1 MITWEDIVPKIVL
14 SQTNMEGSQRKYRSQ
29 RRFYGKSIVGKWKRN
44 RKTLDEPSEVCD
56 IQCPARKGNWKDQIL
71 RRKGHWSWK
80 LEIPRLCN
88 SIRTRRM
95 YKEKISPRNYHHV
108 KSTKMVP
115 WRVSPEDIQGAFAQ
129 KTSHPHWPTCELI
142 HSAQCV
148 PSCTRKKQKLGSL
161 LKSSSPNWKLFPN
174 KKIEIWFKQQ
184 ICRILPGSF

>member
-95 YKEKISPRNYHHV
+95 YKEKNF
-108 KSTKMVP
+108 T
-115 WRVSPEDIQGAFAQ
+115 
-129 KTSHPHWPTCELI
+129 
-142 HSAQCV
+142 
-148 PSCTRKKQKLGSL
+148 QKLSSCEKHKNGSL
-161 LKSSSPNWKLFPN
+161 KGQPRRHTGCLRTEDKSPTLADLWIDTLCTVRTIVHKKETEIRLSP
-174 KKIEIWFKQQ
+174 KKFLSQLEIIPK
-184 ICRILPGSF
+184 